1 MPTEYIEPFYQ
12 RLMAADLGTSDAMTL
27 GDVVSCPGAECCRL
41 AVTQSRGLG
50 RTLTEF
56 LSERLDLVD
65 AVPSGTIKIS
75 GCPNG
80 CGQHHVGSIGFQGS
94 VRKVGGKAVPQYFV
108 MVGGG
113 CADDGTAYFGKVV
126 SKVPVHRLTT
136 ALERLIGLYKEQR
149 NGNEEMGAFF
159 RRVPP
164 AVATEALKDL
174 AVILPNEMTEQ
185 DYVDLG
191 ETAAFNPEVMD
202 GECAV

>member
-1 MPTEYIEPFYQ
+1 M
-12 RLMAADLGTSDAMTL
+12 
-27 GDVVSCPGAECCRL
+27 
-41 AVTQSRGLG
+41 
-50 RTLTEF
+50 
-56 LSERLDLVD
+56 
-65 AVPSGTIKIS
+65 
-75 GCPNG
+75 
-80 CGQHHVGSIGFQGS
+80 
-94 VRKVGGKAVPQYFV
+94 
-108 MVGGG
+108 
-113 CADDGTAYFGKVV
+113 V

-136 ALERLIGLYKEQR
+136 ALERLVVLYKEQR
-149 NGNEEMGAFF
+149 NENEEMGAFF